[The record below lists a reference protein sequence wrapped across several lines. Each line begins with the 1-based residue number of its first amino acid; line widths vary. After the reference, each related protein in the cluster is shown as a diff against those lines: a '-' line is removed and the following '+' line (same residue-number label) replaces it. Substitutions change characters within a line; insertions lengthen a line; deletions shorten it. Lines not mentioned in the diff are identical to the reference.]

1 MKKKSPQQI
10 GIAALSVSLGS
21 SASAGHQIQL
31 TPDGT
36 FKARDGRP
44 EGLPGFLL
52 TPEISAQ
59 LRARLQH
66 RQNDIVV
73 DYEHQTIATEKN
85 GQPAPAA
92 GWINPQSIKYVPA
105 KGLYAEVKWTDT
117 AARHIANDEYR
128 FLSPVL
134 AYDQA
139 TGAVRDIL
147 HVALTNFPAV
157 DGMAKVAVEALR
169 SRLHSQTQPEEEHL
183 VNREE
188 LITLLGLATD
198 ATNEQITAA
207 LKAAQ
212 TANATIAALRA
223 ELELKD
229 SDDAV
234 VAVAALK
241 QNTKPDLT
249 KYAPLE
255 VVEALKGEI
264 AELRNNQ
271 SASEVESL
279 IAEALRCGQLVP
291 AQKAWATELGTTN
304 VAALKQYLATTPAVA
319 ALRATQTEGKT
330 PAGAAPSEPSGNP
343 DAIAVLKQLGIT
355 EEDAAKVTEQENA

>member
-1 MKKKSPQQI
+1 MKKHTSQQI

-21 SASAGHQIQL
+21 SASAGTQIQL

-59 LRARLQH
+59 LRTRLQQ
-66 RQNDIVV
+66 RVNDIVV
-73 DYEHQTIATEKN
+73 DYEHQTIAAEQN
-85 GQPAPAA
+85 GLPAPAA
-92 GWINPQSIKYVPA
+92 GWIDPQSIKYIPA
-105 KGLYAEVKWTDT
+105 KGLYATVKWT
-117 AARHIANDEYR
+117 AAAAEHIAKDEYR

-134 AYDQA
+134 AYDQT

-188 LITLLGLATD
+188 LIALLGLAAD
-198 ATNEQITAA
+198 ATEEQITAA
-207 LKAAQ
+207 LKAAK
-212 TANATIAALRA
+212 TANATIAALRS

-241 QNTKPDLT
+241 ANTKPDLT
-249 KYAPLE
+249 QFAPLE

-264 AELRNNQ
+264 ATLQQNQ
-271 SASEVESL
+271 SATEVD
-279 IAEALRCGQLVP
+279 QLVKDALSSGKLLP
-291 AQKAWATELGTTN
+291 AQKDWALDLGNSN
-304 VAALKQYLATTPAVA
+304 VAALKSYLDKTPAVA
-319 ALRATQTEGKT
+319 ALRTTQTAGKQ
-330 PAGAAPSEPSGNP
+330 PAGAAPTQPAGNP
-343 DAIAVLKQLGIT
+343 DAVAVLKQLGVST
-355 EEDAAKVTEQENA
+355 EDAAKFTEQENG